1 MTGYADLSAF
11 FSRLAL
17 VRNAPPVTLSRLPFA
32 ESRKPL
38 VRVRLA
44 GSHGPVDPGH
54 RTARQRGLIVVIF
67 DPAPLVRAPAQ
78 QTKARGSS
86 IQGVAGGGADRLAH
100 WDGRSDFPPAQPA
113 ESVTQ
118 RPFPESREPAHAGG
132 ICGLSCAGRSAPAAG
147 SFGRDVA
154 TAGLRVK

>member
-1 MTGYADLSAF
+1 MRLS
-11 FSRLAL
+11 
-17 VRNAPPVTLSRLPFA
+17 
-32 ESRKPL
+32 
-38 VRVRLA
+38 
-44 GSHGPVDPGH
+44 G
-54 RTARQRGLIVVIF
+54 I
-67 DPAPLVRAPAQ
+67 APAVIPVIVENSI
-78 QTKARGSS
+78 RPPGSS

-154 TAGLRVK
+154 TAGQRVK